1 MFTLD
6 FNNKVILV
14 TGSTR
19 GIGKQIADDFESLG
33 GKIIR
38 LGTEQ
43 VDFLDFD
50 SIYTFIDEISNTDKI
65 DICIN
70 NAGINRINYLDEISI
85 QDYDEILKVNLYAPF
100 LISRAVSK
108 VMKKNKYGRI
118 INISSIWGTRT
129 KEQRTSYTT
138 SKAGLIVM
146 TKTMSV
152 ELAKHNILVN
162 SVSPGFTLTELTK
175 SILSVKDMEELSN
188 QVPLGRFAT
197 VDEISKVVLFLSSE
211 LNTYINGQDI
221 KVDGGFTNV

>member
-1 MFTLD
+1 MNID
-6 FNNKVILV
+6 FKDKIILV

-33 GKIIR
+33 GKVMR
-38 LGTEQ
+38 FGTDD
-43 VDFLDFD
+43 VDFSDTNSTMEFIK
-50 SIYTFIDEISNTDKI
+50 SISSFDKI

-70 NAGINRINYLDEISI
+70 NAGINRIDYLEDISVE
-85 QDYDEILKVNLYAPF
+85 DYDDILRVNLYAPL
-100 LISRAVSK
+100 LISQCVSK

-118 INISSIWGTRT
+118 INISSIWGTIT
-129 KEQRTSYTT
+129 KEKRTSYTT
-138 SKAGLIVM
+138 SKAGLIGM

-152 ELAKHNILVN
+152 ELAKYNILVN

-175 SILSVKDMEELSN
+175 SILSDDDIKELSE
-188 QVPLGRFAT
+188 QVPVGRFAS
-197 VDEISKVVLFLSSE
+197 VDEISKVVMFLSSE

>member
-1 MFTLD
+1 MKLD
-6 FNNKVILV
+6 FTNKVILV

-33 GKIIR
+33 GSVMR
-38 LGTEQ
+38 FATHN
-43 VDFLDFD
+43 VDFLNLD
-50 SIYTFIDEISNTDKI
+50 STNRFIDSLSDLDKI

-70 NAGINRINYLDEISI
+70 NAGINRIDYLEDITTE
-85 QDYDEILKVNLYAPF
+85 DYDEILRVNLYAPF
-100 LISRAVSK
+100 LVSQAVSK

-118 INISSIWGTRT
+118 INISSIWGTKT

-138 SKAGLIVM
+138 SKAGLIGM

-162 SVSPGFTLTELTK
+162 SVSPGFTSTELTK
-175 SILSVKDMEELSN
+175 SILSKDDIKELSE
-188 QVPLGRFAT
+188 QVPMGRFAS
-197 VDEISKVVLFLSSE
+197 VDEISKVVLFLSSD

>member
-6 FNNKVILV
+6 FKDKVILV

-33 GKIIR
+33 GHVMR
-38 LGTEQ
+38 FGTDD
-43 VDFLDFD
+43 VDFSEPESTTEFLE
-50 SIYTFIDEISNTDKI
+50 SISSLDKI

-70 NAGINRINYLDEISI
+70 NAGINRIDYLENIPI
-85 QDYDEILKVNLYAPF
+85 KDYDDILRVNLYAPF
-100 LISRAVSK
+100 LVSQLVSK

-118 INISSIWGTRT
+118 VNISSIWGTKT

-138 SKAGLIVM
+138 SKAGLIGL
-146 TKTMSV
+146 TKTLSV
-152 ELAKHNILVN
+152 ELAKYNILVN

-175 SILSVKDMEELSN
+175 SILSKKEMKELAE
-188 QVPLGRFAT
+188 QVPTKRFAS
-197 VDEISKVVLFLSSE
+197 VDEISKVVLFLCSE

-221 KVDGGFTNV
+221 KVDGGFVNV

>member
-1 MFTLD
+1 MKLD
-6 FNNKVILV
+6 FKDKVILV
-14 TGSTR
+14 TGASR
-19 GIGKQIADDFESLG
+19 GIGKQIADDFTELG
-33 GKIIR
+33 GNVIR
-38 LGTEQ
+38 VSSEQ
-43 VDFLDFD
+43 CNFLDL
-50 SIYTFIDEISNTDKI
+50 DEINEYFNSVSNLNRV
-65 DICIN
+65 DILIN
-70 NAGINRINYLDEISI
+70 NAGINRIDYLDNISI
-85 QDYDEILKVNLYAPF
+85 VDYDEIMKVNLYAP
-100 LISRAVSK
+100 LLVSQYISRL
-108 VMKKNKYGRI
+108 MKKNNYGRI
-118 INISSIWGTRT
+118 VNISSIWGTKT

-138 SKAGLIVM
+138 SKAGLIGM